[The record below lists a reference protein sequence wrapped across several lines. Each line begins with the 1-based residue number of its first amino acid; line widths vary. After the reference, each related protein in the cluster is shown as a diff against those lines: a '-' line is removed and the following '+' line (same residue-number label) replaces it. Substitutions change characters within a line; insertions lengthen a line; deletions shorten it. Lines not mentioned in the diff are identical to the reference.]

1 MILLFKKQYS
11 SALQKA
17 CVASAVCAL
26 LLLDQG
32 QVLAASQEDIQA
44 VKTTVIGQEDLPP
57 KSIAVL
63 RALDKITA
71 RITELQVPTGD
82 EGVSFGN
89 LLIKSPQCR
98 SNPPEETPESFV
110 LLTIDELKKNGQSE
124 RIFSGWMLASSPAL
138 NPLEHP
144 VYDVWAINCRT
155 VSGAGSE

>member
-1 MILLFKKQYS
+1 MHIQKKHNTM
-11 SALQKA
+11 LKKA
-17 CVASAVCAL
+17 CIAPAVCAFML
-26 LLLDQG
+26 SGFAKAEAQDANAPIPQNDMTEN
-32 QVLAASQEDIQA
+32 QDMA
-44 VKTTVIGQEDLPP
+44 
-57 KSIAVL
+57 KSVAIL

-82 EGVSFGN
+82 EGVTFGN

-110 LLTIDELKKNGQSE
+110 LLTIDELKKDGKSQ